1 VGVIGSVAVQGMLG
15 GMPEAADLR
24 YTEVEGQVVI
34 SVGARAVSSFPAGD
48 GVMRNL
54 AAVTMTELGF
64 TGRRVGE
71 VLGLTEQYVSML
83 RGEPAARVRPG

>member
-24 YTEVEGQVVI
+24 CTEVEGQVVI

-48 GVMRNL
+48 WGCL
-54 AAVTMTELGF
+54 ELGPRVEDNDS
-64 TGRRVGE
+64 GRRE
-71 VLGLTEQYVSML
+71 RKRRLGGDLHPRL
-83 RGEPAARVRPG
+83 GGACARP